1 MKTNT
6 LSLAVTLLVTAALL
20 SISTTAQ
27 EREVRWQ
34 GFNIKD
40 IRESSDEAF
49 DLLDANDNGR
59 ITLDEIDID
68 FENLS
73 EEEARNMRRRVNLAR
88 GRFMKWDAE
97 IDRFDIA
104 DTNKDAVLDRSEREN
119 EDKSVRTHLLQ
130 LGLDELDTD
139 KNGSIDRQEFGAHLA
154 DIETLDED
162 GNGYLTREE
171 LANAEDSDT
180 VRSALG
186 RAYEYRWAVE
196 KVMERRAAVEAADRQ
211 KSADETAE
219 KQKRNWILERIPETV
234 RDKFD
239 WYVSDVLT
247 AETPKTKNRTLTGT
261 NMIISFTNALGC
273 YIG

>member
-1 MKTNT
+1 MKTIT
-6 LSLAVTLLVTAALL
+6 TSLAVTFLVMAASL
-20 SISTTAQ
+20 SIASQ
-27 EREVRWQ
+27 EREARWATSSSQSWQ

-73 EEEARNMRRRVNLAR
+73 EEEARNMRRRVNLAHA
-88 GRFMKWDAE
+88 RFMKWDAE

-104 DTNKDAVLDRSEREN
+104 DTNKDAVLDREEREN

-154 DIETLDED
+154 DIETMDED

-180 VRSALG
+180 VRYALG

-196 KVMERRAAVEAADRQ
+196 RLERAVERRAVEAADRQ
-211 KSADETAE
+211 KSADEAAE
-219 KQKRNWILERIPETV
+219 KQKRN
-234 RDKFD
+234 
-239 WYVSDVLT
+239 
-247 AETPKTKNRTLTGT
+247 
-261 NMIISFTNALGC
+261 
-273 YIG
+273 

>member
-1 MKTNT
+1 MKTIT
-6 LSLAVTLLVTAALL
+6 TSLAVTFLVMAASL
-20 SISTTAQ
+20 SIASQ
-27 EREVRWQ
+27 EREARLAKSTSSQSWQ

-68 FENLS
+68 FDTSS
-73 EEEARNMRRRVNLAR
+73 EEEARNMRRRVNLAHA
-88 GRFMKWDAE
+88 RFMKWDAE

-104 DTNKDAVLDRSEREN
+104 DTNKDAVLDREEREN

-154 DIETLDED
+154 DIETMDED

-180 VRSALG
+180 VRYALG
-186 RAYEYRWAVE
+186 HAYEYRWAVE
-196 KVMERRAAVEAADRQ
+196 RLERAVQRRAVEEAVRQ
-211 KSADETAE
+211 KSADEAAE
-219 KQKRNWILERIPETV
+219 KQKRN
-234 RDKFD
+234 
-239 WYVSDVLT
+239 
-247 AETPKTKNRTLTGT
+247 
-261 NMIISFTNALGC
+261 
-273 YIG
+273 